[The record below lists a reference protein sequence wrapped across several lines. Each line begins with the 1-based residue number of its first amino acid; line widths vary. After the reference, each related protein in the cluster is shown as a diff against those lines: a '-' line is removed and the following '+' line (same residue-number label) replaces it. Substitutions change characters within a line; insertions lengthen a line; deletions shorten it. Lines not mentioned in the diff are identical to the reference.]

1 MVVLFVVSFSTKI
14 GNREDFSPLKNGEK
28 HSDLAIFYSKA
39 EKSAL
44 PYPSCARFPTRINA
58 HRG

>member
-14 GNREDFSPLKNGEK
+14 GNQEDFSPLKNGEK
-28 HSDLAIFYSKA
+28 HSDLAVLYSKA
-39 EKSAL
+39 EKSAR
-44 PYPSCARFPTRINA
+44 PFASGARFPTRLNA